1 MPPVRRLRPPAAML
15 AVLLLAAC
23 GGTPTRQGP
32 SGAEDKQKVAALNT
46 QLAVEYMKDGDN
58 ELALRKLEKAL
69 SLAPDSPDAH
79 NAMGLLRNRLG
90 QHDEAETHFR
100 AALRSDPGNSLALN
114 NYGQFLCQQG
124 RFEEG
129 QARFIDAVKNPL
141 YRTPEV
147 ALANAGLCA
156 LQAADT
162 EKAEE
167 HFRAALEKNP
177 QLPIALLQMGQLSH
191 DRGDFVAAQRYVAR
205 YQAVAPQTPRS
216 LALGIR
222 IERALGNKDQAASYE
237 LALRNRFP
245 DSRETGQLLR
255 GELK

>member
-1 MPPVRRLRPPAAML
+1 MPRARCRRFLAPTLAA
-15 AVLLLAAC
+15 LLLAAC
-23 GGTPTRQGP
+23 GGAPSRQGS
-32 SGAEDKQKVAALNT
+32 SGADDKEKVAALNT
-46 QLAVEYMKDGDN
+46 QLAIEYMKDGDN
-58 ELALRKLEKAL
+58 ELALKKLEKAL

-100 AALRSDPGNSLALN
+100 AAVRSDPGNSLALN
-114 NYGQFLCQQG
+114 NYGQFLCQQH
-124 RFEEG
+124 RLEEG
-129 QARFIDAVKNPL
+129 QARFIEAVKNPL
-141 YRTPEV
+141 YRTPEI
-147 ALANAGLCA
+147 ALTNAGLCA

-162 EKAEE
+162 AKAEE

-177 QLPIALLQMGQLSH
+177 RLPIALLQMGQISY
-191 DRGDFVAAQRYVAR
+191 DRGDFVAAQRYVTR
-205 YQAVAPQTPRS
+205 YQGIAPQSARS

-222 IERALGNKDQAASYE
+222 IEHALGNLDQAASYE